1 MKDKTRKP
9 PGDEILE
16 QAARWYAETRDKSF
30 SEGDRKKLQAWLA
43 ENKEHQIA
51 FDEIRQTSLL
61 VSELFPEGSR
71 QWEDAINGRVSTKH
85 IPYSVT
91 EGRPRKSTGRLI
103 SFPRWQ
109 GVWKPAVAMAVMI
122 VLVVLLRP
130 VFIERWSQHSEIA
143 FESFHTAIGE
153 SREVVLEDGSRMKL
167 NTNTRVTTKFSR
179 NQRLV
184 QLSEGEAFFDVVCDI
199 KRPFL
204 VRALSGEVR
213 VLGTA
218 FNARNRRGKVSVDVA
233 RGRVQVW
240 KPGRRESGPNGAVI
254 LKANQGVSYD
264 EWGNLGEVRS
274 SCMEEVLAWQQ
285 NKLVFHSEPLA
296 DVLKQV
302 EDYYPVRLKLA
313 DSALAGERLTGTF
326 ENRSLEEI
334 LASIQTAF
342 DLKSVRQDGAIVL
355 KKL

>member
-61 VSELFPEGSR
+61 VSELFPEGSPE
-71 QWEDAINGRVSTKH
+71 WEDALSRWVLTEK
-85 IPYSVT
+85 IPSSVT
-91 EGRPRKSTGRLI
+91 EGKPRKSPGPLI
-103 SFPRWQ
+103 PLLRWQ
-109 GVWKPAVAMAVMI
+109 WAWKPTLAMAVMI

-130 VFIERWSQHSEIA
+130 VFMEIWPQHSQIA
-143 FESFHTAIGE
+143 VESFHTAIGE

-167 NTNTRVTTKFSR
+167 NTNSRITTKFSR

-184 QLSEGEAFFDVVCDI
+184 QLSEGEAFFDVVRDI
-199 KRPFL
+199 KRPLL
-204 VRALSGEVR
+204 VCALSGQVR
-213 VLGTA
+213 VMGTA
-218 FNARNRRGKVSVDVA
+218 FNVRNRRGKVSVDVA
-233 RGRVQVW
+233 LGRVQVR
-240 KPGRRESGPNGAVI
+240 KPGRRESGPNAAVI
-254 LKANQGVSYD
+254 LKANQGVSYKK
-264 EWGNLGEVRS
+264 WGNLGEVRAS
-274 SCMEEVLAWQQ
+274 RIEEVLAWQQ

-326 ENRSLEEI
+326 DNRSLEEI
-334 LASIQTAF
+334 LDSIQTAF
-342 DLKSVRQDGAIVL
+342 DFKAVRQDGVIVL
-355 KKL
+355 KRF